1 MKFNRHITLFSHLSS
16 VFQRHQFVPVA
27 FLLCFPVQGHRE
39 TLMSYLEDLLYSG
52 TVPWLFLSLETLTFF
67 KSLDQLFGR
76 IFPFG
81 FA

>member
-1 MKFNRHITLFSHLSS
+1 
-16 VFQRHQFVPVA
+16 
-27 FLLCFPVQGHRE
+27 
-39 TLMSYLEDLLYSG
+39 MSYLEDLLYSG